1 MTAVARYARRAEE
14 ATGRDTAATLAASI
28 EAIATQSGVDLVGFG
43 DVREALTP
51 EFLHL
56 PQGVSLGVVHP
67 AVTLLQNRRG
77 PISDR
82 AVAKALSDH
91 RDTRGQA
98 VLDTALREIAGFLR
112 AEGYR
117 YFGCPPEVDPMESP
131 FAALMVRRFSHKAAA
146 TCAGLGTVGRHGLLN
161 HPEYG
166 PHVVW
171 ATVVTNAP
179 LPVSSPEFESRCG
192 ECGLCVAACPAGAIS
207 GRTWRREDGMVRMV
221 DVDKCRMLL
230 DENER
235 ATGRRTCGCCA
246 VACTK
251 ARLKGFS
258 IL

>member
-1 MTAVARYARRAEE
+1 
-14 ATGRDTAATLAASI
+14 
-28 EAIATQSGVDLVGFG
+28 
-43 DVREALTP
+43 
-51 EFLHL
+51 
-56 PQGVSLGVVHP
+56 
-67 AVTLLQNRRG
+67 
-77 PISDR
+77 
-82 AVAKALSDH
+82 
-91 RDTRGQA
+91 
-98 VLDTALREIAGFLR
+98 
-112 AEGYR
+112 
-117 YFGCPPEVDPMESP
+117 METP

-179 LPVSSPEFESRCG
+179 LPASDPEFESRCG

-207 GRTWRREDGMVRMV
+207 GRTWRREDGMIRMV
-221 DVDKCRMLL
+221 DVDKCRTVL

-235 ATGRRTCGCCA
+235 ATGRRTCGICA

-251 ARLKGFS
+251 ARLMGVS